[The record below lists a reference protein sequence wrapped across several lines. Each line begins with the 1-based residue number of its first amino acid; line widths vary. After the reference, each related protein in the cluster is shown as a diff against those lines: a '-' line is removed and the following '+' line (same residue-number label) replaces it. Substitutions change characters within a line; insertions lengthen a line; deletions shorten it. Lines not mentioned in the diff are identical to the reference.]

1 VDKPKERMMLLN
13 GLERGFTEDVIKKTK
28 DPRLGRDEGGAFVYT
43 TSENIKVYFDEFYAF
58 LEKIDKRSAK
68 ELESLNKKIGTTAD
82 DHEESLAF
90 YRAKKIIVEQLA
102 KNIIQ
107 YYTDGANISSI
118 MTPWCFGTVVL
129 EKVEIYRDKISK
141 GLVQDA
147 NIPEYPF
154 YVLQY
159 MDEIYKKELLDIFE
173 FPEKAFSMRWQYT
186 ELLKRYSKV
195 LSNVSNSL
203 QNVLSMIKSY
213 GQ

>member
-1 VDKPKERMMLLN
+1 MLIN
-13 GLERGFTEDVIKKTK
+13 GLERGFTEDVIKRTK

-58 LEKIDKRSAK
+58 LEKTDRRVSD
-68 ELESLNKKIGTTAD
+68 ELEAITRKIDSTPS

-90 YRAKKIIVEQLA
+90 YRAKKIILEQLS
-102 KNIIQ
+102 KNLVQ
-107 YYTDGANISSI
+107 YYTDSANISSI

-141 GLVQDA
+141 GLVQDI

>member
-1 VDKPKERMMLLN
+1 MLIN
-13 GLERGFTEDVIKKTK
+13 GLDRGFTDEVIKRTK
-28 DPRLGRDEGGAFVYT
+28 DPRIGRDEGGAYVYT
-43 TSENIKVYFDEFYAF
+43 TSENVKVYFDDYYQF
-58 LEKIDKRSAK
+58 LEKVDKRAVAG
-68 ELESLNKKIGTTAD
+68 LNDLNKKISATPP
-82 DHEESLAF
+82 DHEETLAF

-102 KNIIQ
+102 KNIIHH
-107 YYTDGANISSI
+107 YTDSSSISTI

-141 GLVQDA
+141 GLVLDP

-159 MDEIYKKELLDIFE
+159 MDEIYKKELLNIFE
-173 FPEKAFSMRWQYT
+173 FPDKAFSMRWQYT